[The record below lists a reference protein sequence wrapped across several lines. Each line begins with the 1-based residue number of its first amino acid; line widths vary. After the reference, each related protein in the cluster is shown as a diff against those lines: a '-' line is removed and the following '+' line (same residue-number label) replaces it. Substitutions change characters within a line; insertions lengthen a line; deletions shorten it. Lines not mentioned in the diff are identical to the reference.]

1 MLSLAIETSTP
12 TASVALGD
20 DGALLAESTLSMR
33 VSHSETV
40 VPDIESL
47 LAEVGC
53 AAADLDAVVIG
64 AGPGSFTG
72 VRVAA
77 SLAKGLCFARGI
89 PLYAYSGLL
98 AAAAASGVD
107 SNVCALFDARRDEVY
122 AAAYLRFDP
131 PRAVYEPHARPVAEL
146 LEALRPVAE
155 WTFVGEGAL
164 RFGASIR
171 GLGGSVLPIEFGI
184 PRAGSLL
191 RLAWDYPELGR
202 VVDVATWEP
211 EYVRAS
217 GAERALEA

>member
-12 TASVALGD
+12 AASVALGD

-40 VPDIESL
+40 MPDVERL
-47 LAEVGC
+47 MAEVGC
-53 AAADLDAVVIG
+53 SAVDLGSVVIG

-77 SLAKGLCFARGI
+77 AVAKGICFARKI

-98 AAAAASGVD
+98 TAAAGSGVG

-122 AAAYLRFDP
+122 AAAYLRLDP
-131 PRAVYEPHARPVAEL
+131 PRALHEPHVRPVVRL
-146 LEALRPVAE
+146 LETLQPVTD
-155 WTFVGEGAL
+155 WTFVGEGAR
-164 RFGASIR
+164 RFDASIR
-171 GLGGSVLPIEFGI
+171 ALGGSVLPVELGI
-184 PRAGSLL
+184 PRAGTLL
-191 RLAWDYPELGR
+191 RLAQDYPDLGR
-202 VVDVATWEP
+202 VTDVATWEP

-217 GAERALEA
+217 GAERGLEA